1 MNIAVFCLYAAI
13 ALAMM
18 LFIGLRR
25 FHILQLNDYSYPEA
39 PVSAKKSS
47 ALIKC
52 IPHIIVTLLSFA
64 VLFVPS
70 IVNTHSPMG
79 LQKHGDPVY
88 NPGGMGDVTLVL
100 LAVAALIFI
109 AYIIAVSLKTK
120 CDRHLVFDKKII
132 SRTVLLLILISPFF
146 IAAAMSSP
154 LVHTI
159 RLDGTE
165 EEILR
170 FRRNYPF
177 FIVNIAVGL
186 SPHLSAFADAVIHP
200 FDHKLSN
207 RK

>member
-1 MNIAVFCLYAAI
+1 MTILTFCIYSAI
-13 ALAMM
+13 ALVMI

-25 FHILQLNDYSYPEA
+25 FHILQLNDYSPE
-39 PVSAKKSS
+39 SSDCTKKSS

-64 VLFVPS
+64 VLIVPT
-70 IVNTHSPMG
+70 IVNTNSPMG
-79 LQKHGDPVY
+79 LQKQGDPVY
-88 NPGGMGDVTLVL
+88 NPGGIGDLTLVL
-100 LAVAALIFI
+100 LAVTALIFI

-120 CDRHLVFDKKII
+120 RVKPLVFDKRII
-132 SRTVLLLILISPFF
+132 SRTLFLLILISPFI

-159 RLDGTE
+159 SVDGT

-186 SPHLSAFADAVIHP
+186 SPHLAAFSDAVIHP